1 MQEELVRLYKEDWIA
16 RLYYEEMLR
25 NTTERTRDK
34 YKRYDG
40 SVEKDREGNRR
51 ISNGMQTQTSNN
63 KDVESR

>member
-1 MQEELVRLYKEDWIA
+1 MRLYKEDWIA

-25 NTTERTRDK
+25 NTTEKTRDK

-40 SVEKDREGNRR
+40 SVEENREGNRR